1 MYTFYTYCILTTKKF
16 TLFTNH
22 WTLYEVKYFEYNE
35 ILQNNINTQL
45 QYDKEYDKE
54 FLSRSIILEYRTSIC
69 VSTD

>member
-1 MYTFYTYCILTTKKF
+1 MYTFYTYYVLTTKKF
-16 TLFTNH
+16 TLFINH

>member
-1 MYTFYTYCILTTKKF
+1 MYTFYTYYVLTTKKF